1 MCTLAMN
8 RVHPTSHAARKPRS
22 REPVT
27 VQIEILP
34 DPPEAELLRMIEQG
48 LATRNRQLGNLG
60 EPVIEF

>member
-1 MCTLAMN
+1 MGALAMN
-8 RVHPTSHAARKPRS
+8 REHPTSHAARKPGS

-34 DPPEAELLRMIEQG
+34 DPPEADLLRMIEQS